1 MTSMLIGR
9 EPECRLLN
17 ELMRQSKNILIL
29 GGEGVGK
36 SAMIDH
42 MLASGPRKNVLY
54 SKSST
59 SLKETLVNMIQSAFG
74 SKDLQKKNILSL
86 KKICYPLLDQS
97 PEYVVLDHVAWV
109 EPRFYGFLTYL
120 KERKIPFVIGTRTQ
134 DKKSIGHLW
143 MGLYDFE
150 KLEIKNLDQAKTD
163 QLIDSCAEGFDLQ
176 LDAAADFKKEV
187 FTISKGNP
195 KIIKEL
201 CRLARDEKYTA
212 KGYTD
217 VKLMD
222 LDRRIKS
229 SIH

>member
-1 MTSMLIGR
+1 MTPMLIGR
-9 EPECRLLN
+9 EQECRLLK
-17 ELMRQSKNILIL
+17 ELMRQRKNILIL
-29 GGEGVGK
+29 GPEGVGK
-36 SAMIDH
+36 TAIVDH
-42 MLASGPRKNVLY
+42 ALADGHIKNGLH

-59 SLKETLVNMIQSAFG
+59 TLKETLVNMIQSSQG

-86 KKICYPLLDQS
+86 KKIYYQLLDQS

-109 EPRFYGFLTYL
+109 EPRFYGFLTYV
-120 KERKIPFVIGTRTQ
+120 KEQKIPSIIVTRKA
-134 DKKSIGHLW
+134 DKKNVGHLW

-150 KLEIKNLDQAKTD
+150 KVEIKNLDEAKTG
-163 QLIDSCAEGFDLQ
+163 QLIDYYAESFDLQ
-176 LDAAADFKKEV
+176 LAAAADFKKEV
-187 FTISKGNP
+187 FTVSKGNP

-201 CRLARDEKYTA
+201 CRLARDEKYRA
-212 KGYTD
+212 KGYAD